1 MPTETVTV
9 QYVNPPKDGGSY
21 GYIKTQDGKR
31 ISVHRD
37 KLDLFQKGGS
47 YVVEYETT
55 QQGYHNF
62 KRLAG
67 GAGPAPA
74 GANPRSA
81 SYTRQDDPAV
91 AERIY
96 CCGIV
101 NAAVPGLTQ
110 KGLLTAGVLVQIT
123 NDARLAWRQTFGAG
137 DLKTTAIPTPADE
150 PPPHEEDPF
159 AGR

>member
-21 GYIKTQDGKR
+21 GSIKTMDGKR

-37 KLDLFQKGGS
+37 KLGLFQKGGS
-47 YVVEYETT
+47 YVMEYETT

-67 GAGPAPA
+67 GSGPSPA

-101 NAAVPGLTQ
+101 NAAVAALAE
-110 KGLLTAGVLVQIT
+110 KGSLSAFALVGIT
-123 NDARLAWRQTFGAG
+123 NAAREAWRQTFGENAP
-137 DLKTTAIPTPADE
+137 KTTAIPTLADE